1 MNLSSKKAFGGNIAL
16 LLAAFIWGTSFVAQ
30 SVGMESVEAFTF
42 NGIRMFLGCAALLPL
57 IVFMQI
63 RKRKNDTRTEAEKK
77 KQAAVQLKSG
87 VICGVILYCASS
99 FQQFAFNYSTPG
111 KIGFITALYMLLVP
125 VFGLALKQR
134 PRLFVWFAVLMGC
147 VGAYLLCVDAEMTI
161 GKGELLT
168 LACAVFYAIH
178 ILYIDSVVDKVDG
191 VLLSFTQ
198 FFVVGV
204 ISAVCMLIF
213 ETPQAENIQAAM
225 VPMLY
230 SGIMSSGI
238 AYTLQIIGQKHTQP
252 AVASLLMCL
261 ESVFAVLS
269 GWVILHGALTGRE
282 ILGCVI
288 MFVAIILTNLPERKK
303 A

>member
-30 SVGMESVEAFTF
+30 SVGMESVEVYTF

-63 RKRKNDTRTEAEKK
+63 RKRKNDTRTAAEKK

-204 ISAVCMLIF
+204 ISAVCMLVF

-269 GWVILHGALTGRE
+269 GWVILHEALTGRE

>member
-269 GWVILHGALTGRE
+269 GWVILHEALTGRE

>member
-134 PRLFVWFAVLMGC
+134 PGLFVWFAVLMGC

-269 GWVILHGALTGRE
+269 GWVILHEALTGRE

>member
-198 FFVVGV
+198 FVVVGV

-269 GWVILHGALTGRE
+269 GWVILHEALTGRE

-303 A
+303 T

>member
-63 RKRKNDTRTEAEKK
+63 RKRKNDTRTAAEKK

-269 GWVILHGALTGRE
+269 GWVILHEALTGRE

>member
-57 IVFMQI
+57 IVFIQI

-269 GWVILHGALTGRE
+269 GWVILHEALTGRE

>member
-30 SVGMESVEAFTF
+30 SFGMESVEAFTF

-269 GWVILHGALTGRE
+269 GWVILHEALTGRE

>member
-1 MNLSSKKAFGGNIAL
+1 MNPSSKKAFGGNIAL

-269 GWVILHGALTGRE
+269 GWVILHEALTGRE

>member
-63 RKRKNDTRTEAEKK
+63 RKRKNDMRTEAEKK

-213 ETPQAENIQAAM
+213 ETPQAENIQSAM

-269 GWVILHGALTGRE
+269 GWVILHEALTGRE